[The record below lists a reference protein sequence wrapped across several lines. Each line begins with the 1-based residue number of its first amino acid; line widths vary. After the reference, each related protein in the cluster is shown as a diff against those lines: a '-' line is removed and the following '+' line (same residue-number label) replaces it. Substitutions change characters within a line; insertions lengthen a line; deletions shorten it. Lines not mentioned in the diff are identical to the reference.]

1 MGGVVDL
8 SSLFP
13 FEKMAKILVA
23 DDRGGA
29 RLLLNKVFTE
39 KGHQVKEASDGKAAL
54 KLLQE
59 THFDLVLTDLRMPGI
74 DGMALLQKA
83 KEINP
88 ILPVMMITAYGT
100 VDLAVE
106 AMKKGAADFITKPF
120 NLKELEIKV
129 EKVLERRDLE
139 RENRYFKEEERIR
152 HDLGG
157 ITCPSPK
164 MKPVYELI
172 RKVAPQKVTV
182 LIHGESGVG
191 KELVASAIH
200 YQSPRQNKPF
210 IKVFCGALAEGVL
223 ESELFGHEKGAFTD
237 ALKRKEGRFELA
249 DKGTLFLD
257 EIGDIS
263 PNIQT
268 KLLRVLQEEEF
279 ERVGGTETI
288 KVDVRI
294 IAATN
299 KNLEEEVEKGN
310 FRKDLYYRLNVVP
323 IFVPPLRE
331 RKEDIPILIQYFL
344 KKYNGQLN
352 KRIKIFEPEIMDL
365 IMNYK
370 WPGNIRELENVI
382 QRAVVLTEDDK
393 IRLADFPLFRERT
406 EIRPDLSQKNLTQ
419 VLEEVEHQLIEKAL
433 KETRYNQT
441 KAAEDLGITRSSLQY
456 KILKYNL

>member
-1 MGGVVDL
+1 
-8 SSLFP
+8 
-13 FEKMAKILVA
+13 
-23 DDRGGA
+23 
-29 RLLLNKVFTE
+29 
-39 KGHQVKEASDGKAAL
+39 
-54 KLLQE
+54 
-59 THFDLVLTDLRMPGI
+59 LRMPGI
-74 DGMALLQKA
+74 DGMTLLQKA
-83 KEINP
+83 KEIDP
-88 ILPVMMITAYGT
+88 ILPVIMLTAYGT
-100 VDLAVE
+100 VNFAVE

-120 NLKELEIKV
+120 DLKELEIKV

-139 RENRYFKEEERIR
+139 RENRYFKEEERIEYN
-152 HDLGG
+152 LEGVIG
-157 ITCPSPK
+157 PSQK

-182 LIHGESGVG
+182 LIQGESGVG
-191 KELVASAIH
+191 KELIAHAIH
-200 YQSPRQNKPF
+200 YRSKRQNKPF

-223 ESELFGHEKGAFTD
+223 ESDLFGHEKGAFTD

-257 EIGDIS
+257 EIGEIS

-279 ERVGGTETI
+279 ERVGGIETI

-331 RKEDIPILIQYFL
+331 RREDIPLLIQYFL

-352 KRIKIFEPEIMDL
+352 KKIKMFEPAIMDL

-382 QRAVVLTEDDK
+382 QRAVVLTEDEK
-393 IRLADFPLFRERT
+393 IKLADFPLFKEK
-406 EIRPDLSQKNLTQ
+406 IAIKPDLSQKNLTH
-419 VLEEVEHQLIEKAL
+419 VLEGVERQLIEKAL

-441 KAAEDLGITRSSLQY
+441 KAAEVLGITRSSLQY
-456 KILKYNL
+456 KMLKYNF